1 MRKATGAAAL
11 LAGVAAVVLAARW
24 IDVPGLLARLPPGG
38 VLALGGLVL
47 LLAGLVLLATNSRSA
62 RTSPSPMRVLS
73 VWWIVGG
80 LIGVAVSTWIATTA
94 LTAIAGADPAL
105 RLDAIKSGLT
115 VGAGAAGGVALLLAV
130 RRQWLG
136 ERTQVYQ
143 EYDATEKRVTELYS
157 KAVDQLGSG
166 NPGVRIAAMYA
177 LERLGRNNPEHR
189 QAVMDVLCAYL
200 RAPLPGGAA
209 GDPADRAREPAGGAG
224 DIGDHAPGQE
234 HSPDLEARLTAQ
246 RIVVRHLKSSGGASG
261 EGDDGDH
268 WPGVAVDLMRASLV
282 DFDVS
287 GSEVEAASFEQA
299 VFSGRTDFTGC
310 RFRGRAVFTGA
321 EFRGFADFG
330 TAAFSGADFT
340 GAEFRGG
347 AGFAYAMF
355 RFDTDFGGATFT
367 DADFS
372 RARFGT
378 ARFTDASFE
387 GGLTSFEDSEFFLG
401 HFEGVAFDGGLNFG
415 SAIFRCGVRFR
426 YSDFAGPT
434 SFEGTF
440 FGRAGFRHCAFLD
453 DASFVGTASRGI
465 AYKTDPG
472 AAAVHFEAEHE
483 DVSVVR
489 RSIRALTVRVQG
501 REPRGLQRL
510 DVADTHFKGSVNFDG
525 ADIGGGDLSGV
536 TFPRTTA
543 TVRVWPSA
551 WCEIPDPADPTR
563 GTVARS
569 VGSPRP

>member
-11 LAGVAAVVLAARW
+11 LAGLAAVVLAARW
-24 IDVPGLLARLPPGG
+24 MDVPGLLARVPLGG
-38 VLALGGLVL
+38 VLALGGPVL
-47 LLAGLVLLATNSRSA
+47 LLAGLVLLATNSRSV

-94 LTAIAGADPAL
+94 LTEIAGADPAL

-115 VGAGAAGGVALLLAV
+115 VGAGAAGGVALLLGV

-209 GDPADRAREPAGGAG
+209 GDPADRAGEPAGGAG
-224 DIGDHAPGQE
+224 DIGGHDAGQE
-234 HSPDLEARLTAQ
+234 HSLDLEARLTAQ
-246 RIVVRHLKSSGGASG
+246 RIVVRHLKSFGGAS
-261 EGDDGDH
+261 GDDGDH
-268 WPGVAVDLMRASLV
+268 WPGVAVDLTRASLV
-282 DFDVS
+282 DFDLS
-287 GSEVEAASFEQA
+287 GSEVEAASFAQA
-299 VFSGRTDFTGC
+299 VFSGRTDFTDC
-310 RFRGRAVFTGA
+310 RFRGRADFTGA

-330 TAAFSGADFT
+330 IATFFGADF
-340 GAEFRGG
+340 AEAGFRGG
-347 AGFAYAMF
+347 ASFALAIF
-355 RFDTDFGGATFT
+355 RFDTDFSGATFT

-372 RARFGT
+372 GARFGT
-378 ARFTDASFE
+378 ARFTGASFD
-387 GGLTSFEDSEFFLG
+387 GGLTSFENSEFFAG
-401 HFEGVAFDGGLNFG
+401 HFEGVAFDGALNFG

-453 DASFVGTASRGI
+453 DASFAGTASRGI

-472 AAAVHFEAEHE
+472 AAAVRFEAEHE

-489 RSIRALTVRVQG
+489 RSIRALTVRVRG
-501 REPRGLQRL
+501 SEPRGLQRL
-510 DVADTHFKGSVNFDG
+510 DLAGTHFEGSVNFDG

-543 TVRVWPSA
+543 TVRVWPPA
-551 WCEIPDPADPTR
+551 WCEIPDPADPAR

-569 VGSPRP
+569 AGAPRR

>member
-11 LAGVAAVVLAARW
+11 LAGLAAVVLAARSTD
-24 IDVPGLLARLPPGG
+24 IAGLLARVPLGG
-38 VLALGGLVL
+38 VLVLGGLVL
-47 LLAGLVLLATNSRSA
+47 LMAGLVLLATNSRSV

-80 LIGVAVSTWIATTA
+80 LMGVAVSTWIATAA

-115 VGAGAAGGVALLLAV
+115 VGAGAAGGVALLLGV

-200 RAPLPGGAA
+200 RAPLPTGAVD
-209 GDPADRAREPAGGAG
+209 DPVDRAREPAGDAAGA
-224 DIGDHAPGQE
+224 GDHAPGRE

-246 RIVVRHLKSSGGASG
+246 RIVVRHLKSSGGTY
-261 EGDDGDH
+261 GDDGDH
-268 WPGVAVDLMRASLV
+268 WPGVAVDLTRASLV

-287 GSEVEAASFEQA
+287 GSEVEAASFAQA
-299 VFSGRTDFTGC
+299 VFSGRTAFTDC
-310 RFRGRAVFTGA
+310 RFRGRADFTGA

-330 TAAFSGADFT
+330 TATFFGADFA
-340 GAEFRGG
+340 GAGFRGG
-347 AGFAYAMF
+347 VSFAYALF

-367 DADFS
+367 DADFGG
-372 RARFGT
+372 ARFGT
-378 ARFTDASFE
+378 ARFAGASFD
-387 GGLTSFEDSEFFLG
+387 GLTSFENSEFFAG
-401 HFEGVAFDGGLNFG
+401 HFEGVTFDGGLDFG

-434 SFEGTF
+434 SFAGTF

-453 DASFVGTASRGI
+453 DASFAGAASRGI
-465 AYKTDPG
+465 AYKTDPE
-472 AAAVHFEAEHE
+472 AAAVRFEAEHKGL
-483 DVSVVR
+483 SVVQ
-489 RSIRALTVRVQG
+489 RSIRAFTVRVQG
-501 REPRGLQRL
+501 GEPRGLQRL
-510 DVADTHFKGSVNFDG
+510 DLADTHFKGSVDFGG
-525 ADIGGGDLSGV
+525 ADIGGGELSGV

-543 TVRVWPSA
+543 TVRVWPPA
-551 WCEIPDPADPTR
+551 WCEVPDPADPAR

-569 VGSPRP
+569 AAAPRR